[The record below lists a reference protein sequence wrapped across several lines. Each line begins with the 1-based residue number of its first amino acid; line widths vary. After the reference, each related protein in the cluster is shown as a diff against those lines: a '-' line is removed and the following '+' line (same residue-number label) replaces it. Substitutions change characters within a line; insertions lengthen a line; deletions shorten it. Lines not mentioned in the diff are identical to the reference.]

1 MEEKKSLMKTL
12 IELAEID
19 GKLIEREYAFLW
31 AIASQLGLSKEK
43 FEELFQEEIPF
54 NPPANEFERIIQFQR
69 MVLMMSV
76 DENASET
83 EVNYVKEMG
92 LKMGLNPM
100 SISNVLLEMKN
111 HPNHMIPPNVLIQI
125 FQRHHN

>member
-1 MEEKKSLMKTL
+1 MEEKKSLMKSL

-43 FEELFQEEIPF
+43 FDELFQEDIEF

-76 DENASET
+76 DENTSET
-83 EVNYVKEMG
+83 EINYVKEMG

-100 SISNVLLEMKN
+100 SISNVLVEMKN
-111 HPNHMIPPNVLIQI
+111 HPNNMIPPNVLIQI